1 MKSTRKNDAQEPANA
16 ERTQGI
22 HDHDRIALV
31 VLDIYSAT
39 SKHLRE
45 YLSEGAQI
53 STPDPAYEMALQ
65 LFENTRFQGHVI
77 WINAE
82 GVTLDELA
90 NLEKQW
96 LPIAGKAIMLIGS
109 NQVPVI
115 NRSLQGLM
123 AAKRENP
130 RFEAISLTT
139 PEASIAATTCRLM
152 ASQSGGWLRHEVK
165 NLNDP
170 QETIHKVIQM
180 LALDAGL
187 VSALSDQPK
196 TASVVALPV
205 VKKQKTPPE
214 TAQIPVLSQ
223 IVSPVAD
230 VLIEKSV
237 VAEPEANADHAALQ
251 ASMSVALE
259 IDGAMAAALVDCN
272 SGKALA
278 KVGSGIDLDL
288 AAEGN
293 TEVVR
298 AKLKTMN
305 GLRLDDAIEDILITL
320 GEQYHLIRPMP
331 QTGGL
336 FLYLVLNRASANL
349 AMARMKLKDL
359 EKSIAA

>member
-1 MKSTRKNDAQEPANA
+1 MKSTRKNDAQEPANS

-139 PEASIAATTCRLM
+139 PEASIAGTTCRLM

-180 LALDAGL
+180 LALDTGS
-187 VSALSDQPK
+187 VNALSVQPEA
-196 TASVVALPV
+196 TNVVALPLV
-205 VKKQKTPPE
+205 KQKTPPE

-223 IVSPVAD
+223 IVNPVVD
-230 VLIEKSV
+230 VLIKKSV

-259 IDGAMAAALVDCN
+259 IDGAMAAALVDYN